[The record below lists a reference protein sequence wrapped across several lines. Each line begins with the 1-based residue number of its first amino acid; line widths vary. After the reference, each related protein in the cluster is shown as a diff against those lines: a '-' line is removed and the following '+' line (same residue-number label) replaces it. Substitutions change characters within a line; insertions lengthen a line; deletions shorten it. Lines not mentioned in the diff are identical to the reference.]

1 MDSYRAL
8 VLKPE
13 WEKPYFR
20 CAEAWIKL
28 GEIGNALTVNVSG
41 RTTCSERA
49 DLDKQYKEL
58 QTLLTATRYRESFYG
73 VRCSSCL
80 TETMIRLVV
89 FLSSRVLVCC
99 LSFPVQEAISRTT
112 CTKRNW

>member
-58 QTLLTATRYRESFYG
+58 QTLLTATRYRESFLW
-73 VRCSSCL
+73 CK
-80 TETMIRLVV
+80 MLVV
-89 FLSSRVLVCC
+89 S
-99 LSFPVQEAISRTT
+99 
-112 CTKRNW
+112 N